1 MHRWKYSALA
11 TAAALS
17 VGLYAPNAAALALGP
32 ITVQSALGE
41 PLRAEIDLPQIT
53 AAEADS
59 LQASTAAADI
69 FRAQDMEY
77 TAIANQVQMK
87 LHRRPDGRSVL
98 RLSGSS
104 PVNDPFVDLVV
115 DARWG
120 SGHITRSYTM
130 LFDPPSL
137 RRTPATVTA
146 SAQTSAPAS
155 SAAPAARAPAATA
168 PAAAAPSG
176 AASSIS
182 AETRAAARAQVR
194 AEAAQPSPATPE
206 EWHSA
211 HTFL

>member
-69 FRAQDMEY
+69 FRAQGMEY

-146 SAQTSAPAS
+146 SAELS
-155 SAAPAARAPAATA
+155 S
-168 PAAAAPSG
+168 
-176 AASSIS
+176 
-182 AETRAAARAQVR
+182 
-194 AEAAQPSPATPE
+194 
-206 EWHSA
+206 
-211 HTFL
+211 